1 MKKIMF
7 NDTYGLTQAVLDGRK
22 TMTRRIM
29 KEGTPLGNWDITVKH
44 SRYQEGDIVAIA
56 QKYID
61 LKDCDAFYEALE
73 KADPSFP
80 LECVKGEKG
89 CYNKMF
95 VKADWMPHH
104 IRIKDICIER
114 LQDISEKDAL
124 REGVYAH
131 TVELDETPG
140 VHPYTSYAYN
150 AKIGGN
156 IKRWWYETP
165 RKAFA
170 ALIDKVSG
178 KGTWDSN
185 PWVWVYEFELVN

>member
-1 MKKIMF
+1 MKKILF